1 MPPLPLSVSPDPII
15 QLCRHTSKART
26 SYLSP
31 ANVHTRTHTAQVSIM
46 KEGVWTAASPVW
58 TMGHACH
65 SPYVTHIPEIKP
77 CRKISHIL
85 TQMGERQMLLLW
97 IKHTHKYRH
106 AKVELIKKERKCV
119 CLCVCL
125 YFFMWPRGRP
135 FSMLSFQLLLDEL
148 FWSSGP
154 LHSQPGLSEVCPTTH
169 KHTPTD

>member
-1 MPPLPLSVSPDPII
+1 MYTHMYTHSSSEHHERGGLNSCFTSLDHGACLSFTI
-15 QLCRHTSKART
+15 CR
-26 SYLSP
+26 P
-31 ANVHTRTHTAQVSIM
+31 HTRNKTLQENHPHSYTNGGKTDATIMDKPHTHTQ
-46 KEGVWTAASPVW
+46 
-58 TMGHACH
+58 
-65 SPYVTHIPEIKP
+65 
-77 CRKISHIL
+77 
-85 TQMGERQMLLLW
+85 
-97 IKHTHKYRH
+97 RH

-154 LHSQPGLSEVCPTTH
+154 LHSQLGLSEVCPTTH